1 MPLSLIQR
9 RTVWWPTLLG
19 WVCVV
24 AFCCASIFLWLL
36 QGEQF
41 LSRNQRLTP
50 QVLVVEGWIGIEGI
64 QAAGTEFSQGGYSYL
79 VASGGMTSNRWNVTR
94 DSYAQMAER
103 ELLRFG
109 IARDKLIF
117 AGSDGTESKRTFQS
131 AVAVSQALE
140 MRNVHPETIN
150 IFTFGSH
157 ARRSQMVF
165 AKVFRGRSRVGVI
178 SWVPPGYINQPWWRS
193 SERSDDLIK
202 ESVGY
207 IYELLLNSGR
217 GFGAESAP
225 EPTPAQ

>member
-1 MPLSLIQR
+1 MPLSLVRR

-19 WVCVV
+19 WACVL
-24 AFCCASIFLWLL
+24 AFLCTSILLWLFH
-36 QGEQF
+36 GEQF
-41 LSRNQRLTP
+41 LSRNQRLNP

-94 DSYAQMAER
+94 DSYAEMAER

-109 IARDKLIF
+109 VARDKLIF
-117 AGSDGTESKRTFQS
+117 AGSDGTESRRTFQS
-131 AVAVSQALE
+131 ATAVLRALRK
-140 MRNVHPETIN
+140 RNLNPATIN

-165 AKVFRGRSRVGVI
+165 AKVFRGTSKVGVI
-178 SWVPPGYINQPWWRS
+178 SWVPPGYIDKPWWRS

-207 IYELLLNSGR
+207 IYELVLNSGR
-217 GFGAESAP
+217 GFGTETAP
-225 EPTPAQ
+225 EAP